1 MRLKYFLR
9 GVGIGIL
16 VTTII
21 LTVTHSS
28 ERRMSDS
35 EVIDRAIEL
44 GMSFSA
50 SHSGQQSST
59 EEASSEESSAGQEN
73 SGDDVTDDLQHESEA
88 ETEMWSQSPSET
100 ASELAGDGEALPGKE
115 SEAVTGMT
123 TQATT
128 ETTETTETI
137 ETTEITE
144 TAETT
149 TELTTEI
156 ENAGSAAGIMNNE
169 VTCTINIT
177 KGMSSRTVCDMLKQ
191 NGIIEDAADF
201 DRYLIKTGY
210 DDKIRVGEVEVN
222 SGMTYEELTASLY
235 KK

>member
-1 MRLKYFLR
+1 MQ
-9 GVGIGIL
+9 
-16 VTTII
+16 
-21 LTVTHSS
+21 H
-28 ERRMSDS
+28 DS
-35 EVIDRAIEL
+35 E
-44 GMSFSA
+44 
-50 SHSGQQSST
+50 T
-59 EEASSEESSAGQEN
+59 
-73 SGDDVTDDLQHESEA
+73 
-88 ETEMWSQSPSET
+88 ETEMGSQSPSET
-100 ASELAGDGEALPGKE
+100 VSESTSDGEASPGKE

-123 TQATT
+123 TQAIT
-128 ETTETTETI
+128 ETT
-137 ETTEITE
+137 
-144 TAETT
+144 ETT
-149 TELTTEI
+149 TELTTENN
-156 ENAGSAAGIMNNE
+156 NAGSAAGVMNNE

>member
-21 LTVTHSS
+21 LTATHAS

-50 SHSGQQSST
+50 SHSGQQSGT
-59 EEASSEESSAGQEN
+59 EEASSDESSTGQET
-73 SGDDVTDDLQHESEA
+73 SGDDVTDDLQHDSET
-88 ETEMWSQSPSET
+88 ETEMGSQSPSET
-100 ASELAGDGEALPGKE
+100 VSESTSDGEASPGKE

-123 TQATT
+123 TQAIT
-128 ETTETTETI
+128 ETT
-137 ETTEITE
+137 
-144 TAETT
+144 ETT
-149 TELTTEI
+149 TELTTENN
-156 ENAGSAAGIMNNE
+156 NASSAAGVMNNE

-191 NGIIEDAADF
+191 NGIIEYAADF

>member
-21 LTVTHSS
+21 LTATHAS

-50 SHSGQQSST
+50 SHSGQQSGT
-59 EEASSEESSAGQEN
+59 EEASPDESSTGQET
-73 SGDDVTDDLQHESEA
+73 SGDDVTDDLQHDGET

-100 ASELAGDGEALPGKE
+100 VSESTSDGEVSPGKE

-123 TQATT
+123 TQAIT
-128 ETTETTETI
+128 ETT
-137 ETTEITE
+137 
-144 TAETT
+144 ETT
-149 TELTTEI
+149 TELTTENN
-156 ENAGSAAGIMNNE
+156 NAGSAAGVMNNE

>member
-21 LTVTHSS
+21 PTATHAS

-35 EVIDRAIEL
+35 DVIDRAIEL

-50 SHSGQQSST
+50 SHSGQQSGT
-59 EEASSEESSAGQEN
+59 EEASTDESSTGQET
-73 SGDDVTDDLQHESEA
+73 SGDDVTDDLQHDGET
-88 ETEMWSQSPSET
+88 ETEMGSQSPSET
-100 ASELAGDGEALPGKE
+100 VSESTSDGEASPGKE

-123 TQATT
+123 TQAIT
-128 ETTETTETI
+128 ETT
-137 ETTEITE
+137 
-144 TAETT
+144 ETT
-149 TELTTEI
+149 TELTTENN
-156 ENAGSAAGIMNNE
+156 NAGSAAGVMNNE

>member
-50 SHSGQQSST
+50 SHSGQQSGT
-59 EEASSEESSAGQEN
+59 EEASLDESSTGQET
-73 SGDDVTDDLQHESEA
+73 SGDDVTDDSQN
-88 ETEMWSQSPSET
+88 ETETESGSQSSSET
-100 ASELAGDGEALPGKE
+100 VSESTSNGETSTGKV

-123 TQATT
+123 TQAIT
-128 ETTETTETI
+128 ETTETTET
-137 ETTEITE
+137 
-144 TAETT
+144 T
-149 TELTTEI
+149 TELTTENN
-156 ENAGSAAGIMNNE
+156 NAGSAAGVMNNE

>member
-59 EEASSEESSAGQEN
+59 EESSPEESSAGQEN

-88 ETEMWSQSPSET
+88 ETEMGSQSPSET
-100 ASELAGDGEALPGKE
+100 ASELAGDGEASPGKE
-115 SEAVTGMT
+115 SEAVTEMT
-123 TQATT
+123 TKAIT
-128 ETTETTETI
+128 ETTETTET
-137 ETTEITE
+137 
-144 TAETT
+144 T
-149 TELTTEI
+149 TELTTENN
-156 ENAGSAAGIMNNE
+156 NAGSAAGVMNNE

-222 SGMTYEELTASLY
+222 SGMTYEELTALLY

>member
-9 GVGIGIL
+9 GVGIGII

-21 LTVTHSS
+21 LTITHASD
-28 ERRMSDS
+28 RKMSDS

-50 SHSGQQSST
+50 SYSEQQGETEESSPNESST
-59 EEASSEESSAGQEN
+59 EQET
-73 SGDDVTDDLQHESEA
+73 SGDEVTDGPQYESES
-88 ETEMWSQSPSET
+88 ETETETESQSTSET
-100 ASELAGDGEALPGKE
+100 VTESTDGGEALPEKE
-115 SEAVTGMT
+115 SE
-123 TQATT
+123 
-128 ETTETTETI
+128 I
-137 ETTEITE
+137 ITE
-144 TAETT
+144 TATQAI
-149 TELTTEI
+149 TEI
-156 ENAGSAAGIMNNE
+156 AAESTIE
-169 VTCTINIT
+169 LITCTISIT

-191 NGIIEDAADF
+191 NGIIDDAADF

-222 SGMTYEELTASLY
+222 SGMTYEELTAALY

>member
-59 EEASSEESSAGQEN
+59 EESSPEESSAGQEN
-73 SGDDVTDDLQHESEA
+73 SGDDVTDDLQHESET
-88 ETEMWSQSPSET
+88 ETEMGSQSPSET
-100 ASELAGDGEALPGKE
+100 VSELAGDGEALPGKE

-123 TQATT
+123 TQAIT
-128 ETTETTETI
+128 ETT
-137 ETTEITE
+137 
-144 TAETT
+144 ETT
-149 TELTTEI
+149 TELTTGND
-156 ENAGSAAGIMNNE
+156 NAGSAAGVMNNE

-177 KGMSSRTVCDMLKQ
+177 RGMSSRTVCDMLKQ

-222 SGMTYEELTASLY
+222 SGMTYEELTALLY

>member
-21 LTVTHSS
+21 LTATHAS

-50 SHSGQQSST
+50 SHSGQQSGT
-59 EEASSEESSAGQEN
+59 EEAASDESSIGQET
-73 SGDDVTDDLQHESEA
+73 SGDDVTDDLQHDGET
-88 ETEMWSQSPSET
+88 ETEMGSQSPSET

-115 SEAVTGMT
+115 SGAVTGMT

-128 ETTETTETI
+128 ET
-137 ETTEITE
+137 
-144 TAETT
+144 AETT
-149 TELTTEI
+149 TELTTEN
-156 ENAGSAAGIMNNE
+156 ENDGSAAGVMNNE

>member
-21 LTVTHSS
+21 LTATHSS

-73 SGDDVTDDLQHESEA
+73 SGDDVTDALQHESEA
-88 ETEMWSQSPSET
+88 ETEMGSQSPSET

-128 ETTETTETI
+128 ETA
-137 ETTEITE
+137 E

-149 TELTTEI
+149 TELTTENN
-156 ENAGSAAGIMNNE
+156 NAGSAAGVMNNE

>member
-21 LTVTHSS
+21 LTATHAS

-88 ETEMWSQSPSET
+88 ETEMGSQSPSET

-128 ETTETTETI
+128 ETTETT
-137 ETTEITE
+137 
-144 TAETT
+144 
-149 TELTTEI
+149 TELTTENN
-156 ENAGSAAGIMNNE
+156 NAGSAAGVINNE

>member
-21 LTVTHSS
+21 LTATHAS

-50 SHSGQQSST
+50 SHSGQQSGT
-59 EEASSEESSAGQEN
+59 EEASSDESSTGHET
-73 SGDDVTDDLQHESEA
+73 SGDDVTDDLQHDSET
-88 ETEMWSQSPSET
+88 ETEMGSQSPSET
-100 ASELAGDGEALPGKE
+100 VSESTSDGEASPGKE

-123 TQATT
+123 TQAIT
-128 ETTETTETI
+128 ETT
-137 ETTEITE
+137 
-144 TAETT
+144 ETT
-149 TELTTEI
+149 TELTTENN
-156 ENAGSAAGIMNNE
+156 NASSAAGVMNNE

>member
-21 LTVTHSS
+21 LTATHAS
-28 ERRMSDS
+28 EIRMSDS

-50 SHSGQQSST
+50 SHSGQQSGT
-59 EEASSEESSAGQEN
+59 EEASTDESSTGQET
-73 SGDDVTDDLQHESEA
+73 SGDDVMDDLQHDGET
-88 ETEMWSQSPSET
+88 ETEMGSQSPSET
-100 ASELAGDGEALPGKE
+100 VSESTSDGEASPGKE

-123 TQATT
+123 TQAIT
-128 ETTETTETI
+128 ETT
-137 ETTEITE
+137 
-144 TAETT
+144 ETT
-149 TELTTEI
+149 TELTTENN
-156 ENAGSAAGIMNNE
+156 NAGSAAGVMNNE

>member
-21 LTVTHSS
+21 LTATHAS

-50 SHSGQQSST
+50 SHSGQQSGT
-59 EEASSEESSAGQEN
+59 EEASLDESSTGQET
-73 SGDDVTDDLQHESEA
+73 SGDDVTDDSQN
-88 ETEMWSQSPSET
+88 ETETESGSQSSSET
-100 ASELAGDGEALPGKE
+100 VSESTSNGETSTGKV

-123 TQATT
+123 TQAIT
-128 ETTETTETI
+128 ETTETT
-137 ETTEITE
+137 
-144 TAETT
+144 ETT

-156 ENAGSAAGIMNNE
+156 ETAGSAAGIMNNE

-222 SGMTYEELTASLY
+222 SGMTYEELTALLY

>member
-88 ETEMWSQSPSET
+88 ETEMGSQSPSET

-128 ETTETTETI
+128 ETAETA
-137 ETTEITE
+137 E

-149 TELTTEI
+149 TELTTEN
-156 ENAGSAAGIMNNE
+156 ENDGSAAGIMNNE
-169 VTCTINIT
+169 VTCTISIT

-222 SGMTYEELTASLY
+222 SGMTYEELTALLY

>member
-59 EEASSEESSAGQEN
+59 EESSPEESSAGQEN
-73 SGDDVTDDLQHESEA
+73 SGDDVTDDLQHESET
-88 ETEMWSQSPSET
+88 ETEMGSQSPSET
-100 ASELAGDGEALPGKE
+100 VSELAGDGEALPGKE

-128 ETTETTETI
+128 ET
-137 ETTEITE
+137 
-144 TAETT
+144 AETT
-149 TELTTEI
+149 TELTTEN
-156 ENAGSAAGIMNNE
+156 ENDGSAAGVMNNE
-169 VTCTINIT
+169 VTCTISIT

-222 SGMTYEELTASLY
+222 SGMTYEELTALLY

>member
-21 LTVTHSS
+21 LTATHAS

-50 SHSGQQSST
+50 SHSGQQSGT
-59 EEASSEESSAGQEN
+59 EEASSDESSTGQET
-73 SGDDVTDDLQHESEA
+73 SGDDVTDDLQHDSET
-88 ETEMWSQSPSET
+88 ETEMGSQSPSET
-100 ASELAGDGEALPGKE
+100 VSESTSDGEASPGKE
-115 SEAVTGMT
+115 SEAVTGMA
-123 TQATT
+123 TQAIT
-128 ETTETTETI
+128 ETT
-137 ETTEITE
+137 
-144 TAETT
+144 ETT
-149 TELTTEI
+149 TELTTENN
-156 ENAGSAAGIMNNE
+156 NASSAAGVMNNE

>member
-21 LTVTHSS
+21 LTATHAS

-50 SHSGQQSST
+50 SHSGQQSGT
-59 EEASSEESSAGQEN
+59 EEASSDESSTGQET
-73 SGDDVTDDLQHESEA
+73 SGDDVTDDLQHDGET
-88 ETEMWSQSPSET
+88 ETEMGSQSPSET
-100 ASELAGDGEALPGKE
+100 VSESTSDGEASPGKE

-123 TQATT
+123 TKAIT
-128 ETTETTETI
+128 ETTETTET
-137 ETTEITE
+137 TTENN
-144 TAETT
+144 
-149 TELTTEI
+149 
-156 ENAGSAAGIMNNE
+156 NAGSAAGVMNNE

>member
-88 ETEMWSQSPSET
+88 ETEMGSQSPSET
-100 ASELAGDGEALPGKE
+100 ASELAGDGEALSGKE

-128 ETTETTETI
+128 ETA
-137 ETTEITE
+137 E

-149 TELTTEI
+149 TELTTEN
-156 ENAGSAAGIMNNE
+156 ENDGSAAGIMNNE

-222 SGMTYEELTASLY
+222 SGMTYEELTALLY

>member
-21 LTVTHSS
+21 LTITHAS

-50 SHSGQQSST
+50 SHSGQQSGT
-59 EEASSEESSAGQEN
+59 EEASPDESSTGQET
-73 SGDDVTDDLQHESEA
+73 SGDDVTDDLQN
-88 ETEMWSQSPSET
+88 ETETEPGSQSPSET
-100 ASELAGDGEALPGKE
+100 VSESTSNGEASTGKV

-123 TQATT
+123 TQAIT
-128 ETTETTETI
+128 ETTETTET
-137 ETTEITE
+137 
-144 TAETT
+144 T
-149 TELTTEI
+149 TELTTGND
-156 ENAGSAAGIMNNE
+156 NAGSAAGVMNNE

-222 SGMTYEELTASLY
+222 SGMTYEELTALLY

>member
-21 LTVTHSS
+21 LTATHAS

-50 SHSGQQSST
+50 SHSGQQSGT
-59 EEASSEESSAGQEN
+59 EEASPDESSTGQET
-73 SGDDVTDDLQHESEA
+73 SGDDVTDDLQHDGET
-88 ETEMWSQSPSET
+88 ETEMGSQSPSET
-100 ASELAGDGEALPGKE
+100 VSESTSDGEASPGKE

-123 TQATT
+123 TQAIT
-128 ETTETTETI
+128 ETTETTET
-137 ETTEITE
+137 
-144 TAETT
+144 T
-149 TELTTEI
+149 TELTTEN
-156 ENAGSAAGIMNNE
+156 ENAGSAAGVMNNE

-222 SGMTYEELTASLY
+222 SGMTYEELTALLY

>member
-1 MRLKYFLR
+1 MKLK
-9 GVGIGIL
+9 
-16 VTTII
+16 
-21 LTVTHSS
+21 
-28 ERRMSDS
+28 RRW
-35 EVIDRAIEL
+35 
-44 GMSFSA
+44 G
-50 SHSGQQSST
+50 
-59 EEASSEESSAGQEN
+59 
-73 SGDDVTDDLQHESEA
+73 
-88 ETEMWSQSPSET
+88 QSPSET
-100 ASELAGDGEALPGKE
+100 VSESTSDGEASPGKE

-123 TQATT
+123 TQA
-128 ETTETTETI
+128 
-137 ETTEITE
+137 IT
-144 TAETT
+144 ETT
-149 TELTTEI
+149 TELTTENN
-156 ENAGSAAGIMNNE
+156 NAGSAAGVMNNE

>member
-59 EEASSEESSAGQEN
+59 EESSPEESSAGQEN

-88 ETEMWSQSPSET
+88 ETEMGSQSLQRRLQNWRVMEKLHPEKNQRQ
-100 ASELAGDGEALPGKE
+100 LP
-115 SEAVTGMT
+115 
-123 TQATT
+123 
-128 ETTETTETI
+128 
-137 ETTEITE
+137 
-144 TAETT
+144 
-149 TELTTEI
+149 
-156 ENAGSAAGIMNNE
+156 
-169 VTCTINIT
+169 
-177 KGMSSRTVCDMLKQ
+177 R
-191 NGIIEDAADF
+191 
-201 DRYLIKTGY
+201 
-210 DDKIRVGEVEVN
+210 
-222 SGMTYEELTASLY
+222 
-235 KK
+235 

>member
-21 LTVTHSS
+21 LTATHAS

-50 SHSGQQSST
+50 SHSGQQSGT
-59 EEASSEESSAGQEN
+59 EEASTDESSTGQET
-73 SGDDVTDDLQHESEA
+73 SGDDVMDDLQHDGET
-88 ETEMWSQSPSET
+88 ETEMGSQSPSET
-100 ASELAGDGEALPGKE
+100 VSESTSDGEASPGKE

-123 TQATT
+123 TQAIT
-128 ETTETTETI
+128 ETT
-137 ETTEITE
+137 
-144 TAETT
+144 ETT
-149 TELTTEI
+149 TELTTENN
-156 ENAGSAAGIMNNE
+156 NAGSAAVVMNNE

>member
-21 LTVTHSS
+21 LTATHAS

-50 SHSGQQSST
+50 SHSGQQSGT
-59 EEASSEESSAGQEN
+59 EEASPDESSTGQET
-73 SGDDVTDDLQHESEA
+73 SGDDVTDDLQHDG
-88 ETEMWSQSPSET
+88 ETEKEMGSQSPSET
-100 ASELAGDGEALPGKE
+100 VSESTSDGEASTGKV

-123 TQATT
+123 TQAIT
-128 ETTETTETI
+128 ETT
-137 ETTEITE
+137 
-144 TAETT
+144 ETT
-149 TELTTEI
+149 TELTTENN
-156 ENAGSAAGIMNNE
+156 NAGFAAGVMNNE

-222 SGMTYEELTASLY
+222 SGMTYEELTALLY

>member
-59 EEASSEESSAGQEN
+59 EESSPEESSAGQEN

-88 ETEMWSQSPSET
+88 ETEMGSQSPSET
-100 ASELAGDGEALPGKE
+100 ASELAGDGEASPGKE
-115 SEAVTGMT
+115 SEAVTEMT
-123 TQATT
+123 TKAIT
-128 ETTETTETI
+128 ETT
-137 ETTEITE
+137 
-144 TAETT
+144 ETT
-149 TELTTEI
+149 TELTTENN
-156 ENAGSAAGIMNNE
+156 NAGSAAGVMNNE

>member
-21 LTVTHSS
+21 LTATHAS

-50 SHSGQQSST
+50 SHSGQQSGT
-59 EEASSEESSAGQEN
+59 EEASPDEASPDESSTGQET
-73 SGDDVTDDLQHESEA
+73 SGDDVTDDLQHDGET
-88 ETEMWSQSPSET
+88 ETEMGSQSPSET
-100 ASELAGDGEALPGKE
+100 VSESTSDGEALPGKE

-123 TQATT
+123 TQAIT
-128 ETTETTETI
+128 ETTETTE
-137 ETTEITE
+137 
-144 TAETT
+144 
-149 TELTTEI
+149 LTTENN
-156 ENAGSAAGIMNNE
+156 NAGSAAGVMNNE

>member
-88 ETEMWSQSPSET
+88 ETEMGSQSPSET

-128 ETTETTETI
+128 ETTETTTTAASGKITPKESVRVRASASEDGEYLGTIYLGETY
-137 ETTEITE
+137 T
-144 TAETT
+144 
-149 TELTTEI
+149 LY
-156 ENAGSAAGIMNNE
+156 ENA
-169 VTCTINIT
+169 
-177 KGMSSRTVCDMLKQ
+177 
-191 NGIIEDAADF
+191 NGWCKID
-201 DRYLIKTGY
+201 YNGKTGY
-210 DDKIRVGEVEVN
+210 VKSDFVDIQ
-222 SGMTYEELTASLY
+222 
-235 KK
+235 

>member
-21 LTVTHSS
+21 LTATHAS

-50 SHSGQQSST
+50 SHSGQQSGT
-59 EEASSEESSAGQEN
+59 EEASTDESSTGQET
-73 SGDDVTDDLQHESEA
+73 SGDDVTDDLQHDGET
-88 ETEMWSQSPSET
+88 ETEMGSQSPSET
-100 ASELAGDGEALPGKE
+100 VSESTSDGKTSPGKE

-123 TQATT
+123 TQAIT
-128 ETTETTETI
+128 ETT
-137 ETTEITE
+137 
-144 TAETT
+144 ETT

-156 ENAGSAAGIMNNE
+156 ENAGSAAGVMNNE

-222 SGMTYEELTASLY
+222 SGMTYEELTALLY

>member
-21 LTVTHSS
+21 LTATHAS

-50 SHSGQQSST
+50 SHSGQQSGT
-59 EEASSEESSAGQEN
+59 EEASSDESSTGQET
-73 SGDDVTDDLQHESEA
+73 SGDDVTDDLQHDGET
-88 ETEMWSQSPSET
+88 ETEMGSQSPSET
-100 ASELAGDGEALPGKE
+100 VSESTSDGEASPGKE

-123 TQATT
+123 TQAIT
-128 ETTETTETI
+128 ETT
-137 ETTEITE
+137 
-144 TAETT
+144 ETT
-149 TELTTEI
+149 TELTTENN
-156 ENAGSAAGIMNNE
+156 NASSAAGVMNNE

>member
-9 GVGIGIL
+9 GVGIGII

-21 LTVTHSS
+21 LTITHASD
-28 ERRMSDS
+28 RKMSDS

-50 SHSGQQSST
+50 SHSEQQGETEESSPNESST
-59 EEASSEESSAGQEN
+59 EQET
-73 SGDDVTDDLQHESEA
+73 SGDEVTDGPQYESESES
-88 ETEMWSQSPSET
+88 ETEMETESQSTSET
-100 ASELAGDGEALPGKE
+100 VTESTDGGEVLPEKE
-115 SEAVTGMT
+115 SE
-123 TQATT
+123 
-128 ETTETTETI
+128 I
-137 ETTEITE
+137 ITE
-144 TAETT
+144 TATQEI
-149 TELTTEI
+149 TEI
-156 ENAGSAAGIMNNE
+156 AAESTIE
-169 VTCTINIT
+169 LITCTISIT

-191 NGIIEDAADF
+191 NGIIDDAADF

-222 SGMTYEELTASLY
+222 SGMTYEELTAALY

>member
-21 LTVTHSS
+21 LTATHAS

-50 SHSGQQSST
+50 SHSGQQSGT
-59 EEASSEESSAGQEN
+59 EEASSDESSTGQET
-73 SGDDVTDDLQHESEA
+73 SGDDVTDDLQHDSET
-88 ETEMWSQSPSET
+88 ETEMGSQSPSET
-100 ASELAGDGEALPGKE
+100 VSESTSDGEASPGKE

-123 TQATT
+123 TQAIT
-128 ETTETTETI
+128 ETT
-137 ETTEITE
+137 
-144 TAETT
+144 ETT
-149 TELTTEI
+149 TELTTENN
-156 ENAGSAAGIMNNE
+156 NASSAAGVMNNE

>member
-21 LTVTHSS
+21 LTATHAS

-59 EEASSEESSAGQEN
+59 EESSTEESSAGREN
-73 SGDDVTDDLQHESEA
+73 AGDDVTDDLQHDGET
-88 ETEMWSQSPSET
+88 ETEMGSQSPSET
-100 ASELAGDGEALPGKE
+100 VSESTSDGEASPGKE

-123 TQATT
+123 TQAIT
-128 ETTETTETI
+128 ETT
-137 ETTEITE
+137 
-144 TAETT
+144 ETT
-149 TELTTEI
+149 TELTTENN
-156 ENAGSAAGIMNNE
+156 NAGSAAGVMNNE

>member
-21 LTVTHSS
+21 LTATHAS

-50 SHSGQQSST
+50 SHSGQQSGT
-59 EEASSEESSAGQEN
+59 EEASSDESSTGHET
-73 SGDDVTDDLQHESEA
+73 SGDDVTDDLQHDSET
-88 ETEMWSQSPSET
+88 ETEMGSQSPSET
-100 ASELAGDGEALPGKE
+100 VSESTSDGEASPGKE

-123 TQATT
+123 TQAIT
-128 ETTETTETI
+128 ETT
-137 ETTEITE
+137 
-144 TAETT
+144 ETT
-149 TELTTEI
+149 TELTTENN
-156 ENAGSAAGIMNNE
+156 NASSAAGVMNNE

-222 SGMTYEELTASLY
+222 SGMTYEELTALLY
-235 KK
+235 KKL

>member
-21 LTVTHSS
+21 LTVTHAS

-59 EEASSEESSAGQEN
+59 EESSTEESSAGREN
-73 SGDDVTDDLQHESEA
+73 AGDDVTDDLQHESET
-88 ETEMWSQSPSET
+88 ETEMGSQSPSET
-100 ASELAGDGEALPGKE
+100 VSESTGDGEALPGKE

-128 ETTETTETI
+128 E
-137 ETTEITE
+137 
-144 TAETT
+144 
-149 TELTTEI
+149 LTTE
-156 ENAGSAAGIMNNE
+156 NGNDGSAAGVMNNE

>member
-21 LTVTHSS
+21 LTATHAS

-50 SHSGQQSST
+50 SHSGQQSGT
-59 EEASSEESSAGQEN
+59 EEASPDESSTGQET
-73 SGDDVTDDLQHESEA
+73 SGDDVTDDLQHDG
-88 ETEMWSQSPSET
+88 ETEKEMGSQSPSET
-100 ASELAGDGEALPGKE
+100 VSESTSDGEASTGKV

-123 TQATT
+123 TQAIT
-128 ETTETTETI
+128 ETT
-137 ETTEITE
+137 
-144 TAETT
+144 ETT
-149 TELTTEI
+149 TELTTENN
-156 ENAGSAAGIMNNE
+156 NAGSAAGVMNNE

-222 SGMTYEELTASLY
+222 SGMTYEELTALLY

>member
-59 EEASSEESSAGQEN
+59 EEASSEESSAWQEN

-88 ETEMWSQSPSET
+88 ETEMGSQSPSET
-100 ASELAGDGEALPGKE
+100 ASELAGDGESLPGKE

-123 TQATT
+123 TQAT
-128 ETTETTETI
+128 
-137 ETTEITE
+137 TE

-156 ENAGSAAGIMNNE
+156 ENAGSAAGVMNNE
-169 VTCTINIT
+169 VTCTISIT

-222 SGMTYEELTASLY
+222 SGMTYEELTALLY

>member
-21 LTVTHSS
+21 LTATHAS

-50 SHSGQQSST
+50 SHSGQQSGT
-59 EEASSEESSAGQEN
+59 EEASLDESSTGQET
-73 SGDDVTDDLQHESEA
+73 SGDDVTDDSQN
-88 ETEMWSQSPSET
+88 ETETEPGSQSSSET
-100 ASELAGDGEALPGKE
+100 VSESTSAGETSTGKV

-123 TQATT
+123 TQAIT
-128 ETTETTETI
+128 ETTETT
-137 ETTEITE
+137 
-144 TAETT
+144 ETT

-156 ENAGSAAGIMNNE
+156 ENAGSVAGIMNNE

-222 SGMTYEELTASLY
+222 SGMTYEELTTLLY

>member
-88 ETEMWSQSPSET
+88 ETEMGSQSPSET

-128 ETTETTETI
+128 ET
-137 ETTEITE
+137 
-144 TAETT
+144 AETT
-149 TELTTEI
+149 TELTTEN
-156 ENAGSAAGIMNNE
+156 ENDGSAAGVMNNE
-169 VTCTINIT
+169 VTCTISIT

-222 SGMTYEELTASLY
+222 SGMTYEELTALLY